1 RDGSKLVYHR
11 LPWQEPFA
19 PYLLE
24 VLYEDDDMNYNLSP
38 RMFFQVALN
47 KPSGLQVLPKG
58 LFQQRTVLAQL
69 QLKGWKMTSSCCS
82 KRKEVQSHP
91 VPVHRLGRGTSG
103 LFLYLQFN
111 PTQKFCTVQD
121 VICIEQCLFIGS
133 LHLIYAPSII
143 RKASNEQND
152 PLYGIGGHPKFVE
165 PQSTDMDSS
174 FAYDGRRKRRSGT
187 RAMEGSPATRLP
199 EANSLPD
206 GFVESSGAD
215 TACPPSPAPVA
226 DDPPHA
232 ALDSDRP
239 AATNP
244 GGGSRGETLGDPS
257 LPAPTVVDA
266 SSVAIAGAAEALETL
281 SLDAAAEPARA
292 LGEHGPAGAAID
304 AEESLKQ
311 SFAVEQARPPSAQK
325 QKESGELKRKV
336 VKRSKLEKD
345 RELFELAQQY
355 HKVVAER
362 DAAIAIKEKLESLCR
377 EFQRQNKM
385 LKEECRR
392 VSTDGQN
399 MRMELLRS
407 KLKDLADQY
416 NVTQQ
421 KYAHQLKEKMLE
433 LELANLKLQQH
444 QEKAAQEHTQMQLY
458 AEQVSQLMTTE
469 KNLRLQLASDGE
481 RFQQFQDALSKSNEV
496 FETYKQEMEKMISV
510 IKNLKKENE
519 FLKGKCEN
527 SDIALVKL
535 IEERELTK
543 KQIEKL
549 KNQKEKLESL
559 CRSLQAERKQG
570 PSTSIPEAP
579 SSQEDVAVTSQDS

>member
-1 RDGSKLVYHR
+1 
-11 LPWQEPFA
+11 
-19 PYLLE
+19 
-24 VLYEDDDMNYNLSP
+24 
-38 RMFFQVALN
+38 
-47 KPSGLQVLPKG
+47 
-58 LFQQRTVLAQL
+58 
-69 QLKGWKMTSSCCS
+69 
-82 KRKEVQSHP
+82 
-91 VPVHRLGRGTSG
+91 
-103 LFLYLQFN
+103 
-111 PTQKFCTVQD
+111 
-121 VICIEQCLFIGS
+121 
-133 LHLIYAPSII
+133 
-143 RKASNEQND
+143 
-152 PLYGIGGHPKFVE
+152 
-165 PQSTDMDSS
+165 
-174 FAYDGRRKRRSGT
+174 
-187 RAMEGSPATRLP
+187 MEGSPATRLP
-199 EANSLPD
+199 EADSLPD
-206 GFVESSGAD
+206 GFVESSGAC
-215 TACPPSPAPVA
+215 TASPPSPAPTSE
-226 DDPPHA
+226 DPPHVT
-232 ALDSDRP
+232 LDSGRP
-239 AATNP
+239 AATSP
-244 GGGSRGETLGDPS
+244 GGRETLGDPS
-257 LPAPTVVDA
+257 LPAPTVEDA
-266 SSVAIAGAAEALETL
+266 SSAAAEALEAL
-281 SLDAAAEPARA
+281 SLHAAAEPERA
-292 LGEHGPAGAAID
+292 LGEHGSGNAARD

-311 SFAVEQARPPSAQK
+311 SCAAEQEASPTAQK
-325 QKESGELKRKV
+325 QKESGEPKRKV

-362 DAAIAIKEKLESLCR
+362 DAAIAVKEKLESLCR

-385 LKEECRR
+385 LKEECQR
-392 VSTDGQN
+392 VSTEGQN
-399 MRMELLRS
+399 MRMELSDKFNNAIKDVSVKLEEQKNECIAQLEENNLLRS

-416 NVTQQ
+416 NITQQ

-433 LELANLKLQQH
+433 LELADLKLQQH

-570 PSTSIPEAP
+570 SSASIPEAP

>member
-1 RDGSKLVYHR
+1 
-11 LPWQEPFA
+11 
-19 PYLLE
+19 
-24 VLYEDDDMNYNLSP
+24 
-38 RMFFQVALN
+38 
-47 KPSGLQVLPKG
+47 
-58 LFQQRTVLAQL
+58 
-69 QLKGWKMTSSCCS
+69 
-82 KRKEVQSHP
+82 
-91 VPVHRLGRGTSG
+91 
-103 LFLYLQFN
+103 
-111 PTQKFCTVQD
+111 
-121 VICIEQCLFIGS
+121 
-133 LHLIYAPSII
+133 
-143 RKASNEQND
+143 
-152 PLYGIGGHPKFVE
+152 
-165 PQSTDMDSS
+165 
-174 FAYDGRRKRRSGT
+174 
-187 RAMEGSPATRLP
+187 MEGSPATRLP
-199 EANSLPD
+199 EADSLPD

-215 TACPPSPAPVA
+215 TSSPPPPAPVA

-244 GGGSRGETLGDPS
+244 GDGETLGDPS
-257 LPAPTVVDA
+257 LPAPAVEDA
-266 SSVAIAGAAEALETL
+266 SSTAAEALDTL
-281 SLDAAAEPARA
+281 SLDATAEPECAAR
-292 LGEHGPAGAAID
+292 D

-311 SFAVEQARPPSAQK
+311 SCAAEQAGSPTAQK
-325 QKESGELKRKV
+325 QKEPGEPKRKV

-362 DAAIAIKEKLESLCR
+362 DAAIAVKEKLESLCR

-392 VSTDGQN
+392 VSTEGQN
-399 MRMELLRS
+399 MRMELSDKFNNAIKDVSVKLEEQKNECIAQLEENNMLRS

-416 NVTQQ
+416 NITQQ

-433 LELANLKLQQH
+433 LELADLKLQQH
-444 QEKAAQEHTQMQLY
+444 QEKAAQEHKQIQLY

-481 RFQQFQDALSKSNEV
+481 KFQQFQDALSKSNEV

-570 PSTSIPEAP
+570 PNASIPEAP

>member
-1 RDGSKLVYHR
+1 
-11 LPWQEPFA
+11 
-19 PYLLE
+19 
-24 VLYEDDDMNYNLSP
+24 
-38 RMFFQVALN
+38 
-47 KPSGLQVLPKG
+47 
-58 LFQQRTVLAQL
+58 
-69 QLKGWKMTSSCCS
+69 
-82 KRKEVQSHP
+82 
-91 VPVHRLGRGTSG
+91 
-103 LFLYLQFN
+103 
-111 PTQKFCTVQD
+111 
-121 VICIEQCLFIGS
+121 
-133 LHLIYAPSII
+133 
-143 RKASNEQND
+143 
-152 PLYGIGGHPKFVE
+152 
-165 PQSTDMDSS
+165 
-174 FAYDGRRKRRSGT
+174 
-187 RAMEGSPATRLP
+187 MEGSPATRLP
-199 EANSLPD
+199 EADSLPD

-215 TACPPSPAPVA
+215 TASPPPSAPVA
-226 DDPPHA
+226 DDPPRA

-244 GGGSRGETLGDPS
+244 GDGETLGDPS
-257 LPAPTVVDA
+257 LPAPAIEDA
-266 SSVAIAGAAEALETL
+266 SAAAAETLGTL
-281 SLDAAAEPARA
+281 SLDATAEPERA
-292 LGEHGPAGAAID
+292 LGEHGPTDAARD

-311 SFAVEQARPPSAQK
+311 SCAAEQAGQSCAAEQAGSPTAQK
-325 QKESGELKRKV
+325 QKEIGEPKRKV

-362 DAAIAIKEKLESLCR
+362 DAAIAVKEKLESLCR

-392 VSTDGQN
+392 VSTEGQN
-399 MRMELLRS
+399 MRMELSDKFNNAIKDVSVKLEEQKNECIAQLEENNMLRN

-416 NVTQQ
+416 NITQQ

-433 LELANLKLQQH
+433 LELADLKLQQH
-444 QEKAAQEHTQMQLY
+444 QEKAAQEHKQMQLY

-570 PSTSIPEAP
+570 PNASIPEAP
-579 SSQEDVAVTSQDS
+579 SSQEDVAVTSQDL